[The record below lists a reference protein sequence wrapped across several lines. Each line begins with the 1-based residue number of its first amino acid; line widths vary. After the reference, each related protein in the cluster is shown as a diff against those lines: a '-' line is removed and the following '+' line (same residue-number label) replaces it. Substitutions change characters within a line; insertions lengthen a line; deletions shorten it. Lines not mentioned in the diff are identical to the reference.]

1 MNRIRLIRLITTSCL
16 FGMLLFSLTVPS
28 QAEELKKL
36 SLDSATT
43 LGTTI
48 ATDTKIKSEG
58 NASIRISTSWPTT
71 ICLGEVPGLDVENAR
86 LVYEARVKSKSLE
99 GQAFLEMWCHVGGG
113 PYFSRGFNSV
123 VTGTSD
129 WKTLETPFFL
139 QPGQRADKVT
149 LNIVINGKGTVWID
163 DVRLLKQSLK

>member
-1 MNRIRLIRLITTSCL
+1 MNRIRLIRLITTGCL

-139 QPGQRADKVT
+139 QPGQRAGPV
-149 LNIVINGKGTVWID
+149 G
-163 DVRLLKQSLK
+163 